1 MNLVPICV
9 DVVQTCGGK
18 ADLSSLVRDGGRRGR
33 TTYGCA
39 KFFVRVL
46 GLCAK
51 EDVLGLTAH
60 RWRDS
65 VKAQRRHVLILA
77 CQ

>member
-1 MNLVPICV
+1 MDLLSICV
-9 DVVQTCGGK
+9 DVVQAYKDKKT
-18 ADLSSLVRDGGRRGR
+18 DFSSQLREGAESR

-51 EDVLGLTAH
+51 KDVLGLTH
-60 RWRDS
+60 RRRDC
-65 VKAQRRHVLILA
+65 VKAERRHVLILA